1 MLAVTGGLQ
10 LYGIEPETIWT
21 RLTETALA
29 GATTIKVESLT
40 GWNVGDKLVIAPS
53 YSGRK

>member
-10 LYGIEPETIWT
+10 LYGVQPETVWT
-21 RLTETALA
+21 RLTETAEV
-29 GATTIKVESLT
+29 GATTIKVDSVA
-40 GWNVGDKLVIAPS
+40 GWKVDDKLVIAPS